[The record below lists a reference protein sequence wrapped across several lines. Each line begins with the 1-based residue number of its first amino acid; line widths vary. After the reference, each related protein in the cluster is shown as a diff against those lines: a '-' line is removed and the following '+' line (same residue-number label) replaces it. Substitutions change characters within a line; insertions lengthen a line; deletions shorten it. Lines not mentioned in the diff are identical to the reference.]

1 VKKRVVKAVHEALQ
15 AQRTVEETVLQEADR
30 LIHGPRQA
38 TYSHPIEDYDC
49 TGRLWGAM
57 IESYFQAHGYP
68 EFKCPDIPA
77 ELGTLMM
84 VQVKVSREMR
94 HEKRDNSV
102 DAAGYVGCHDMVIQE
117 RARREGA
124 K

>member
-1 VKKRVVKAVHEALQ
+1 MTTES
-15 AQRTVEETVLQEADR
+15 VLQEAER
-30 LIHGPRQA
+30 IINGPRQED
-38 TYSHPIEDYDC
+38 YSHPLDDYDC

-57 IESYFQAHGYP
+57 VESYFRSHGSP
-68 EFKCPDIPA
+68 DFRCPDIPA

-84 VQVKVSREMR
+84 VQVKISRETR
-94 HEKRDNSV
+94 KEKRDNTV
-102 DAAGYVGCHDMVIQE
+102 DGAGYLGCHEMVIQE